1 MQGSTPIVVQGT
13 PVVVQGTPVSSY
25 PQSSQPHYPQSSG
38 INGTQMS
45 SGSPSGGGSPEEWN
59 GHGVKQ
65 ETRCRDPI
73 FAVLFYINVIAILAV
88 AVVYGPNA
96 LENATES
103 TGQDANDNS
112 KTDVSDYTGY
122 MYTMVVC
129 SFLSAIL
136 AALSLGVMMAI
147 PETLIKIS
155 LIFVIAMGLAVCIL
169 AFASGSIFAGVLG
182 AIFFLISLCYAR
194 AVWPRIPFA
203 SANLVTA
210 VTAIRKNFGV
220 VAYAYIFT
228 LLGLAWSIMWAFAF
242 IGSVDSTYSCDANN
256 VCTNPKYGMIFV
268 LFLAYFFTQQVI
280 QVCPFLFF
288 ITWLAA
294 ASFSRFA
301 MFVLEFGSCDNGR
314 HSWYLVV

>member
-25 PQSSQPHYPQSSG
+25 PQSSQSHYPQSSG
-38 INGTQMS
+38 VNGTQMS
-45 SGSPSGGGSPEEWN
+45 PSGGGGSPEEWN

-73 FAVLFYINVIAILAV
+73 FAVLLYINVIAILAV

-96 LENATES
+96 LENT
-103 TGQDANDNS
+103 TDGDGQDNNQNNNA
-112 KTDVSDYTGY
+112 DVSEYTGY
-122 MYTMVVC
+122 IYTMVVC

-155 LIFVIAMGLAVCIL
+155 LIFVIAMGLAACIL
-169 AFASGSIFAGVLG
+169 AFATGSIFAGVLG

-220 VAYAYIFT
+220 VAYAYTFT
-228 LLGLAWSIMWAFAF
+228 LLGLAWSITWAFAF
-242 IGSVDSTYSCDANN
+242 IGSVDATYSCNEND
-256 VCTNPKYGMIFV
+256 VCTDPSYGLLFV

-280 QVCPFLFF
+280 QVCP
-288 ITWLAA
+288 
-294 ASFSRFA
+294 
-301 MFVLEFGSCDNGR
+301 
-314 HSWYLVV
+314 YL